1 VVDEIRCNVDVS
13 NQSKTPTRL
22 IADYAVCET
31 LGSGAFGTVYKVR
44 KQTGQSFLAMK
55 EVRVTRKLGQFHF
68 VFHFA
73 FGASMLL
80 VGRQEGYP
88 ACKKTECWGAGVVIC
103 LERGA
108 AVA

>member
-55 EVRVTRKLGQFHF
+55 EVRVTRKLGQFHSVADCF
-68 VFHFA
+68 FLFFILPSVF
-73 FGASMLL
+73 
-80 VGRQEGYP
+80 
-88 ACKKTECWGAGVVIC
+88 
-103 LERGA
+103 
-108 AVA
+108 

>member
-1 VVDEIRCNVDVS
+1 MDEIRCNVDVS
-13 NQSKTPTRL
+13 NQSKAPTRL

-68 VFHFA
+68 VAVFLF
-73 FGASMLL
+73 FILPSVLRCCWLG
-80 VGRQEGYP
+80 GRKGIRP
-88 ACKKTECWGAGVVIC
+88 VKN
-103 LERGA
+103 
-108 AVA
+108 